1 MFNGIRICI
10 GLHTA
15 REGVKFNPYD
25 NAPETLTRRIEQR
38 GVDSWD
44 VEYSGSAIE
53 LVHNLCS
60 IAYGGEI
67 LASKA
72 VQEAYN
78 RDRGKNQRTA
88 DKVFIQQLGSHDFE
102 NLRTVDL
109 VQFTPQE
116 LQARNFPQRQILA
129 SEEEKKKTNQKM
141 SELISYLPD
150 TVTNDDIYDP
160 FPRGSDEESS
170 SQENAN
176 PLVSVTKDDHTDHS
190 SDEEERRKIMYHI
203 SDPSRKY
210 LDLDVK

>member
-1 MFNGIRICI
+1 MPAKRKMVPKKKMKVC
-10 GLHTA
+10 
-15 REGVKFNPYD
+15 
-25 NAPETLTRRIEQR
+25 

-109 VQFTPQE
+109 VPFTPQE
-116 LQARNFPQRQILA
+116 LQARNFPSVVYIFYIFYFYLFFLSLRIFFLVFLHRRILF
-129 SEEEKKKTNQKM
+129 EY
-141 SELISYLPD
+141 LIYNIIQLLCVFYS
-150 TVTNDDIYDP
+150 
-160 FPRGSDEESS
+160 F
-170 SQENAN
+170 
-176 PLVSVTKDDHTDHS
+176 
-190 SDEEERRKIMYHI
+190 
-203 SDPSRKY
+203 
-210 LDLDVK
+210 